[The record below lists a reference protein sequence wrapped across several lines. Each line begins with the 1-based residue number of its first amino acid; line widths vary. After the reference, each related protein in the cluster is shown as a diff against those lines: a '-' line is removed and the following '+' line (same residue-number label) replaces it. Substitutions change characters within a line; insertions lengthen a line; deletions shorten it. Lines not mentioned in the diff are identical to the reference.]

1 MRRRTIGAAAAT
13 PGPKRVIE
21 HQEEHLQEN
30 AQVRLSVTVGAP
42 EAQRVYDAIVAK
54 HRRTVRIKGFR
65 KGKVPRDVLIRKAG
79 DAMLAEAVQK
89 IVSQAAEQAL
99 QAAERQPIS
108 ASRPRAAP
116 AGPLTLGSPF
126 RFDLTYDTKPAVSL
140 GRYRGAAMTRL
151 RFRVDESDVARELD
165 GVREQNAAVVEK
177 QSDVVE
183 AGDVVEIDYV
193 EVDDGGRP
201 VAATRRDGFV
211 FEVGT
216 GRNLHR
222 IDDDL
227 IGMRVN
233 QERDVAKTYPADFE
247 EASLAGRSL
256 VLRIRVRRLRE
267 KQLPELDDEL
277 AQDVNDRF
285 RTLEDLKADI
295 RQRLLGNGDRI
306 VRQRLISDILT
317 ALERS
322 SIVPLPRS
330 LVEAGLASQWTALVA
345 RYGGDERRVET
356 ALKREGTD
364 RNTLLE
370 EWLPAAERRVRLML
384 IADRLAEA
392 EGIEVGDAEV
402 DQEIKRIA
410 HRRSV
415 EVEQVREAYERND
428 MLASLRDELRSEK
441 LYDRLIELAAVRDG
455 DELSYVDLVSGK
467 G

>member
-1 MRRRTIGAAAAT
+1 M
-13 PGPKRVIE
+13 IE

-30 AQVRLSVTVGAP
+30 AEVRLSVTVGAP
-42 EAQRVYDAIVAK
+42 EVRRVYDAIVAK

-65 KGKVPRDVLIRKAG
+65 KGKVPRDVLVRKAG
-79 DAMLAEAVQK
+79 EAMLAEAMRQ

-116 AGPLTLGSPF
+116 AGPLEIGSPF

-165 GVREQNAAVVEK
+165 VVREQNAAVVEK

-193 EVDDGGRP
+193 EIDDGGRP
-201 VAATRRDGFV
+201 NAATRRDGFV

-233 QERDVAKTYPADFE
+233 RERDVAKTYPADFE

-256 VLRIRVRRLRE
+256 VLRVRVRRLRE

-345 RYGGDERRVET
+345 RYGGDERRVEA
-356 ALKREGTD
+356 ALKGEGTD
-364 RNTLLE
+364 RTTLLE
-370 EWLPAAERRVRLML
+370 EWRPAAERRVRLML

-392 EGIEVGDAEV
+392 EGIEVGDDEV
-402 DQEIKRIA
+402 DQEIERIA

-415 EVEQVREAYERND
+415 EVAQVREAYERND
-428 MLASLRDELRSEK
+428 VLASLRDELRSEK